1 VPGYLPVAAA
11 AAAAPVK
18 ASPAVGGRA
27 REFELLTVG
36 SGEAALEQMVQAR
49 LAAAGFHV
57 TIRQLELSAYLARV
71 YGPERDFDAAVLGVA
86 GDIGLG
92 YLSSL
97 AEAAGMRA
105 PADPAEA
112 QRLFADSVPVA
123 FLYHAGGLQGANRRV
138 KGVEMDLRGELP
150 SVQRWWVA
158 R

>member
-1 VPGYLPVAAA
+1 
-11 AAAAPVK
+11 
-18 ASPAVGGRA
+18 
-27 REFELLTVG
+27 
-36 SGEAALEQMVQAR
+36 MIQAR
-49 LAAAGFHV
+49 LAIAGFEV

-92 YLSSL
+92 YLTSL
-97 AEAAGMRA
+97 AEAAGLKA
-105 PADPAEA
+105 PADPGMA
-112 QRLFADSVPVA
+112 QRLFTDSVPVV

-158 R
+158 P